1 MKKRIRKK
9 WMRQY
14 KRKMKEKD
22 TWDLSYNFAR
32 YVLPRLKRFRQVVN
46 GHPVK
51 DDVKTMDDWYK
62 VLDKIILAFDYIVDA
77 DDWWLFNPEYD
88 YTSGLHFGSEPTDKP
103 GRSRCVITEEDWVA
117 PVREKMNKEEQRRYE
132 VIQEGLN
139 LFAKW
144 YMHLWW

>member
-1 MKKRIRKK
+1 MKKRTRKK

-62 VLDKIILAFDYIVDA
+62 VLDKIIGIYDKNPDYNAVNEFMASVNERVVKGEI
-77 DDWWLFNPEYD
+77 
-88 YTSGLHFGSEPTDKP
+88 
-103 GRSRCVITEEDWVA
+103 
-117 PVREKMNKEEQRRYE
+117 
-132 VIQEGLN
+132 
-139 LFAKW
+139 
-144 YMHLWW
+144 

>member
-1 MKKRIRKK
+1 MKQRTRKK

-77 DDWWLFNPEYD
+77 DDWWIFNPEYD
-88 YTSGLHFGSEPTDKP
+88 YTSGLHFGSESTDKP

-117 PVREKMNKEEQRRYE
+117 HVREKMNKEEQRRYE
-132 VIQEGLN
+132 VIQEGLK

-144 YMHLWW
+144 YMDLWW

>member
-1 MKKRIRKK
+1 MKQRTRKK

-77 DDWWLFNPEYD
+77 DYWWIFNPEYD
-88 YTSGLHFGSEPTDKP
+88 YTSGLHFGSESTDKP

-132 VIQEGLN
+132 VIQEGLK

-144 YMHLWW
+144 YMDLWW